1 MNISAVTSPSSQ
13 KKNLIMPVAPMFE
26 TIMATRATSLLKKLC
41 RVKNIQGHE
50 EEWINTVK
58 ETNWNQGSGN
68 ENLEE
73 RSLNIGTVGMVVGVA
88 NPKTVLRILVIT
100 KDGNQDVDGIYH
112 VSVLNLEP
120 CNEGERP

>member
-1 MNISAVTSPSSQ
+1 MNIASPSP
-13 KKNLIMPVAPMFE
+13 KKNLVMPVAPMFE
-26 TIMATRATSLLKKLC
+26 TIMATRANSLLKRLC
-41 RVKNIQGHE
+41 RVKNIQGHT

-73 RSLNIGTVGMVVGVA
+73 RSLNIGTIGMVVGVA
-88 NPKTVLRILVIT
+88 NPKTVLRLLVIT

-112 VSVLNLEP
+112 MNVLNLEP
-120 CNEGERP
+120 YNEKEKP